1 VQRSALEQVRQSVPL
16 PAEALGPL
24 LGPLPA
30 GRLARLRARLRHHP
44 RRNIRHHRN
53 IRRRGIHHRD
63 IHRRHTT
70 GKMTFDLGLSFINAK
85 DLDDPDWSVRDRR
98 GWPILEWTNYAV
110 AERLV
115 ASRDRT

>member
-1 VQRSALEQVRQSVPL
+1 
-16 PAEALGPL
+16 
-24 LGPLPA
+24 
-30 GRLARLRARLRHHP
+30 
-44 RRNIRHHRN
+44 
-53 IRRRGIHHRD
+53 
-63 IHRRHTT
+63 
-70 GKMTFDLGLSFINAK
+70 MTFDLGLSFINAK